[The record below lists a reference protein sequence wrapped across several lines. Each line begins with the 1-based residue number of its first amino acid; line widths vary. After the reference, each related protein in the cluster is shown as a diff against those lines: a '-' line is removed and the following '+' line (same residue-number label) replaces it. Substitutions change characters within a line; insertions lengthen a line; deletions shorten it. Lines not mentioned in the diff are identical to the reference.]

1 MVFNYSSK
9 ITKGFVVRMFNFLR
23 VLHCVR
29 DTAASAS
36 VKSCH
41 LAGEIG
47 LAVVAAGNS
56 TTFSL
61 PLLLLSY
68 VCLHRLK

>member
-23 VLHCVR
+23 ALCSVR
-29 DTAASAS
+29 DAAVNAS

-47 LAVVAAGNS
+47 LAVVAVGNS
-56 TTFSL
+56 TTFPL
-61 PLLLLSY
+61 PF
-68 VCLHRLK
+68 

>member
-1 MVFNYSSK
+1 MVFNYDSK
-9 ITKGFVVRMFNFLR
+9 ITKGFVVQMFNFLHA
-23 VLHCVR
+23 LCCIR
-29 DTAASAS
+29 DAAVSAS

-61 PLLLLSY
+61 PLQ
-68 VCLHRLK
+68 